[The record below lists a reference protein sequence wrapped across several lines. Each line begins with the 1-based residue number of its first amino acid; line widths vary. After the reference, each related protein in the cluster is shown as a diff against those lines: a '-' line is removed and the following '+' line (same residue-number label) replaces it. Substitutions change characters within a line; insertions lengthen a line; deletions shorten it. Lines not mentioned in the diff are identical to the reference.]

1 MNPGLLSLALVVGQ
15 PIAPAVPP
23 PALPASPFLFV
34 TVDAGPGAQVMWL
47 PGTKD
52 AKATNHPVGLRPGYP
67 YRFQITDLPAA
78 RGVTLYPSIQVLGS
92 LVPRPGL
99 TDVSKH
105 PVPILLTD
113 HDVNRVLDG
122 RLVTKVYY
130 LEDPEKALGVTGTAG
145 VALESAT
152 ESEWEAVREARE
164 RGRPMLIVRVG
175 ERPYTNDELAAENVA
190 GTILFPGVKTP
201 PIPALPP
208 RFPFAG
214 ILVYDPIIGAKGAG
228 EECLKDG
235 GDIGPRAGPG
245 PNGTIGGLDPSDTA
259 MQFTTRYGT
268 KVAPSN
274 RVCICVPRFAA
285 ARVDSG
291 PAAQHVIHVPEAHH
305 RIQPVAALTVYRA
318 AGETRAFEQ
327 LRGFIGRQRASMLES
342 RTGPGALDLWSGRPA
357 GFSNIKGV
365 QAVAQARGPDEI
377 TAFPGCTSLLLQ
389 KSINPPN
396 PDHIG
401 QEVTVQLKFLNP
413 TTETMTDVVVA
424 DNLTTRLEYVEGS
437 AQTSRAATFSATPN
451 GAGSLTLQWAID
463 GMLKPGESG
472 TITFKARIK

>member
-34 TVDAGPGAQVMWL
+34 TVDAGPGAQVTWL

-52 AKATNHPVGLRPGYP
+52 ATTTAAPVGLRPGYP

-78 RGVTLYPSIQVLGS
+78 RGVTLYPSIEVRGS

-99 TDVSKH
+99 ADVSKH

-113 HDVNRVLDG
+113 HDIDRVLDG

-130 LEDPEKALGVTGTAG
+130 LEDPEKALGVTGSPG
-145 VALESAT
+145 VALESVA
-152 ESEWEAVREARE
+152 ESEEEAIREARD

-175 ERPYTNDELAAENVA
+175 ERPYTKDELAAENVP
-190 GTILFPGVKTP
+190 GTILFPGAKTM
-201 PIPALPP
+201 PIPAVPP
-208 RFPFAG
+208 RFPFTG
-214 ILVYDPIIGAKGAG
+214 VIVYDPIIGAKGAG

-235 GDIGPRAGPG
+235 GDIGARAGPG
-245 PNGTIGGLDPSDTA
+245 PNGGIGGLDPSDTA

-285 ARVDSG
+285 ARVDTG
-291 PAAQHVIHVPEAHH
+291 PAAQHVVHAPEVAY
-305 RIQPVAALTVYRA
+305 RLQPVNALTVYN
-318 AGETRAFEQ
+318 GPGQWRAFEQ
-327 LRGFIGRQRASMLES
+327 LRGFIGSKRASMLET
-342 RTGPGALDLWSGRPA
+342 RTGPAVLDLWSGRPA
-357 GFSNIKGV
+357 GFSNIRGAAV
-365 QAVAQARGPDEI
+365 VAQARGPDEI
-377 TAFPGCTSLLLQ
+377 TAFPGCTSLLVQ
-389 KSINPPN
+389 KSIDPPN
-396 PDHIG
+396 PERIG
-401 QEVTVQLKFLNP
+401 QEVTVHLRFLNP

-437 AQTSRAATFSATPN
+437 AQSSRPATFSATPN
-451 GAGSLTLQWAID
+451 GAGSVVLQWAID
-463 GMLKPGESG
+463 GVLKPGESG
-472 TITFKARIK
+472 TITFKVRIK